1 MSICES
7 PFELID
13 STSTDSLIIDKN
25 KKYINDYEICMNN
38 KLNNIQGK
46 IDNIVSQKQ
55 LYNDEIITAEQVN
68 NDTMDLYINDYYY
81 IIIKSILYLI
91 ILGGFI
97 YLFGINNLIERIKIT
112 STVVKDKTIN
122 VKNKAIELKNKAIE
136 LKDKIMD
143 EKENIIKN

>member
-136 LKDKIMD
+136 
-143 EKENIIKN
+143 